1 VPLSDLAISII
12 EPALA
17 DAGDRQ
23 RLFAL
28 PPVAVA
34 RFVER
39 ARFGIPHWTPH
50 DLRRTVLTQMAA
62 LGVEPV
68 VLGHIANHR
77 TTTRAGITL
86 AIYVKH
92 SYDAEK
98 RRALELWANRLV
110 AIVETGAAPVVP
122 MRKRGAR

>member
-1 VPLSDLAISII
+1 MPAIASACSRCRRWRSRDLSSAPDLESRI
-12 EPALA
+12 
-17 DAGDRQ
+17 G
-23 RLFAL
+23 
-28 PPVAVA
+28 
-34 RFVER
+34 R
-39 ARFGIPHWTPH
+39 AH

-68 VLGHIANHR
+68 VLGHVANHR

-98 RRALELWANRLV
+98 RRALKLWADRLA

-122 MRKRGAR
+122 MRKRAAQ